1 MLALERAT
9 DGHNSIH
16 QWHLKTANREH
27 LNVTQHS
34 EEQIFKN
41 KTGKKV
47 KKKNHNHEEMYLI
60 LDSVTATLLFSRVV
74 HVIQ

>member
-1 MLALERAT
+1 VLALERAT

-47 KKKNHNHEEMYLI
+47 KKKITIMKKCI
-60 LDSVTATLLFSRVV
+60 SFWIASLLPFFS
-74 HVIQ
+74 QE